1 MYLLFYDSLNLNST
15 LTDRATVLNFC
26 DHVAQATSTLADLN
40 LSLLNC
46 TSREDITEVLL
57 YAMKSLSDAYAMAIS
72 SPCDLLKVPDSVVIA
87 SLEVQRRQMQEVCR
101 QMADEL
107 DVARRQY
114 TSTFDS
120 LKKAQELITRLQS
133 KVEALDESARVAA
146 ARDAMVES
154 LQHERNKNLYQISTL
169 RDKVRK
175 LNKLTKYLIGELASR
190 HIPINIPKELT
201 FDF

>member
-1 MYLLFYDSLNLNST
+1 
-15 LTDRATVLNFC
+15 
-26 DHVAQATSTLADLN
+26 
-40 LSLLNC
+40 
-46 TSREDITEVLL
+46 
-57 YAMKSLSDAYAMAIS
+57 MKSLSDAYEMAIS
-72 SPCDLLKVPDSVVIA
+72 SPCDLLKVPDSAVIA

-107 DVARRQY
+107 DTARRQY

-133 KVEALDESARVAA
+133 KVEALDEPARVAA
-146 ARDAMVES
+146 ARDAIVES

-175 LNKLTKYLIGELASR
+175 LNKLTKYLIGELACR
-190 HIPINIPKELT
+190 NIPINIPKELT

>member
-1 MYLLFYDSLNLNST
+1 MLS
-15 LTDRATVLNFC
+15 DRATVLNFC

-72 SPCDLLKVPDSVVIA
+72 SPCDLLKVPDSAVIA
-87 SLEVQRRQMQEVCR
+87 SLEVQRRQMQEVNR

-114 TSTFDS
+114 LSTFDS
-120 LKKAQELITRLQS
+120 LQGARDLIARLRAKVEEL
-133 KVEALDESARVAA
+133 EALDESARVAA

-175 LNKLTKYLIGELASR
+175 LNKLTKHLIGELASR
-190 HIPINIPKELT
+190 RIPINIPKELT

>member
-1 MYLLFYDSLNLNST
+1 MLS
-15 LTDRATVLNFC
+15 DRATVLNFC

-46 TSREDITEVLL
+46 TSRKDITEVLL

-72 SPCDLLKVPDSVVIA
+72 SPCDLLKVPDLVVIA
-87 SLEVQRRQMQEVCR
+87 SLEVQRRQMQETYR
-101 QMADEL
+101 RMADEL

-120 LKKAQELITRLQS
+120 LQKARDLIARLRA
-133 KVEALDESARVAA
+133 KVAQLEAIDEPTRVAA
-146 ARDAMVES
+146 TRDAMVKS
-154 LQHERNKNLYQISTL
+154 LQHECKMNLSQINVL

-175 LNKLTKYLIGELASR
+175 FQRLTKHLIGELACR
-190 HIPINIPKELT
+190 RIPINIPKELT
-201 FDF
+201 SDS

>member
-1 MYLLFYDSLNLNST
+1 MLS
-15 LTDRATVLNFC
+15 DRATVLNFC

-57 YAMKSLSDAYAMAIS
+57 YAMKSLSDAYEMAIS

-87 SLEVQRRQMQEVCR
+87 SLEVQRRQMQEVNR

-114 TSTFDS
+114 LSTFDS
-120 LKKAQELITRLQS
+120 LQGARDLIARLRAKVEEL
-133 KVEALDESARVAA
+133 EALDESARVAA

-154 LQHERNKNLYQISTL
+154 LQHERSMNLSQINVL
-169 RDKVRK
+169 RGKVRK
-175 LNKLTKYLIGELASR
+175 LNKLTKYLIGELACR
-190 HIPINIPKELT
+190 DIPINIPKELT

>member
-1 MYLLFYDSLNLNST
+1 M

-40 LSLLNC
+40 LSLLNR
-46 TSREDITEVLL
+46 TSREDITEVLI

-87 SLEVQRRQMQEVCR
+87 SLEVQRRQMQEVNR

-107 DVARRQY
+107 DVLRRQY
-114 TSTFDS
+114 LSTSDS
-120 LKKAQELITRLQS
+120 LQKARDLIGRLRAKVEEL
-133 KVEALDESARVAA
+133 EALDEPARVAA
-146 ARDAMVES
+146 ARDAMVTS

-169 RDKVRK
+169 RDRVRK
-175 LNKLTKYLIGELASR
+175 LNKLTKHLIGELACR
-190 HIPINIPKELT
+190 DIPINIPKELP

>member
-1 MYLLFYDSLNLNST
+1 MLS
-15 LTDRATVLNFC
+15 DRATVLKFC

-57 YAMKSLSDAYAMAIS
+57 YAMKSLSDAYTMAIA
-72 SPCDLLKVPDSVVIA
+72 SPCDLLKVPDSAVIA

-114 TSTFDS
+114 LSTFDS
-120 LKKAQELITRLQS
+120 LQGARDLNAHLQAKVQELES
-133 KVEALDESARVAA
+133 LDESARVAA

-154 LQHERNKNLYQISTL
+154 LQHERSMNLSQINVL
-169 RDKVRK
+169 RGKVRK
-175 LNKLTKYLIGELASR
+175 FQRLTKYLIGELACR
-190 HIPINIPKELT
+190 LIPINIPKELT
-201 FDF
+201 FDS

>member
-1 MYLLFYDSLNLNST
+1 M
-15 LTDRATVLNFC
+15 LTDRATVLKFC
-26 DHVAQATSTLADLN
+26 DHVAQATSTLTDLN

-72 SPCDLLKVPDSVVIA
+72 SPCDLMKVPDSVVIA
-87 SLEVQRRQMQEVCR
+87 SLEVQRRQMQEVQR
-101 QMADEL
+101 RVFDDL
-107 DVARRQY
+107 DLARRQY
-114 TSTFDS
+114 LSTFDS
-120 LKKAQELITRLQS
+120 LQKARDLIARLRAKVEEL
-133 KVEALDESARVAA
+133 EALDESVRVSA
-146 ARDAMVES
+146 ARDAMVTS

-190 HIPINIPKELT
+190 RIPINIPKELT

>member
-1 MYLLFYDSLNLNST
+1 M

-87 SLEVQRRQMQEVCR
+87 SLEVQRRQMQETYR
-101 QMADEL
+101 RMADEL

-120 LKKAQELITRLQS
+120 LQGARDLITRLRA
-133 KVEALDESARVAA
+133 KVEELEALDESVRVAA
-146 ARDAMVES
+146 ARDAMVTS

-175 LNKLTKYLIGELASR
+175 LNKLTEYLIGELASR
-190 HIPINIPKELT
+190 RIPINIPKELT

>member
-1 MYLLFYDSLNLNST
+1 MLS
-15 LTDRATVLNFC
+15 DRATVLKFC
-26 DHVAQATSTLADLN
+26 DRVAQATSTLTDLN

-57 YAMKSLSDAYAMAIS
+57 YAMKSLSDAYTMAIS
-72 SPCDLLKVPDSVVIA
+72 SPCDLLKVPDSAVIA

-114 TSTFDS
+114 LSTFDS
-120 LKKAQELITRLQS
+120 LQGARDLIARLRA
-133 KVEALDESARVAA
+133 KVEELEAIDESTRIAA
-146 ARDAMVES
+146 ARDVMVES
-154 LQHERNKNLYQISTL
+154 LQHERSMNLSQINVL
-169 RDKVRK
+169 RGKVRK
-175 LNKLTKYLIGELASR
+175 FQRLTKHLIGELACC

-201 FDF
+201 SDS

>member
-1 MYLLFYDSLNLNST
+1 MLL
-15 LTDRATVLNFC
+15 DRATVLNFC

-72 SPCDLLKVPDSVVIA
+72 SPLDLLKVPDSVVIA

-101 QMADEL
+101 RMADEL

-114 TSTFDS
+114 TSTLDS
-120 LKKAQELITRLQS
+120 LQKAQDLNTRLQS
-133 KVEALDESARVAA
+133 KIEELEAIDESARVAA
-146 ARDAMVES
+146 ARDDVVES
-154 LQHERNKNLYQISTL
+154 LQHVRNKNLYQISTL
-169 RDKVRK
+169 RGKVRK
-175 LNKLTKYLIGELASR
+175 LNKLTQYLIGELASR
-190 HIPINIPKELT
+190 RIPINIPKELT

>member
-1 MYLLFYDSLNLNST
+1 MLS
-15 LTDRATVLNFC
+15 DRATVLNFC

-57 YAMKSLSDAYAMAIS
+57 YAMKSLSDAYEMAIS
-72 SPCDLLKVPDSVVIA
+72 SPHDLLKVPDSVVIA
-87 SLEVQRRQMQEVCR
+87 SLEVQRRQMQEVNR

-114 TSTFDS
+114 LSTSDS
-120 LKKAQELITRLQS
+120 LQKARDLVARLRA
-133 KVEALDESARVAA
+133 KVEELEAIDEPTRVAA
-146 ARDAMVES
+146 TRDAMVES

-169 RDKVRK
+169 RDRVRK
-175 LNKLTKYLIGELASR
+175 LNKLTKHLIGELACR
-190 HIPINIPKELT
+190 DIPINIPKELP

>member
-1 MYLLFYDSLNLNST
+1 MLS
-15 LTDRATVLNFC
+15 DRATVLNFC
-26 DHVAQATSTLADLN
+26 DHVAKATSTLTDLN

-57 YAMKSLSDAYAMAIS
+57 YAMKSLSDAYTMAIS
-72 SPCDLLKVPDSVVIA
+72 SPCDLLKVPDSAVIA
-87 SLEVQRRQMQEVCR
+87 SLEVQRRQMQEVNR

-107 DVARRQY
+107 DTARRQY
-114 TSTFDS
+114 LSTSDS
-120 LKKAQELITRLQS
+120 LQKSRDLVAHLQAKVQEL
-133 KVEALDESARVAA
+133 EALDEPARVKA

-169 RDKVRK
+169 RDRVRK
-175 LNKLTKYLIGELASR
+175 LNKLTKHLIGELACR
-190 HIPINIPKELT
+190 DIPINIPKELP

>member
-1 MYLLFYDSLNLNST
+1 M

-26 DHVAQATSTLADLN
+26 DHVAQATSTLTDLN

-46 TSREDITEVLL
+46 TSREDITEVLI

-72 SPCDLLKVPDSVVIA
+72 SPCDLLKVPDSAVIA
-87 SLEVQRRQMQEVCR
+87 SLEVQRRQMQEVNR

-107 DVARRQY
+107 DTARRQY
-114 TSTFDS
+114 LSTSDS
-120 LKKAQELITRLQS
+120 LQKARDLVAHLQAKVQEL
-133 KVEALDESARVAA
+133 EALDESARVSA

-175 LNKLTKYLIGELASR
+175 LNKLSKYLIGELACR
-190 HIPINIPKELT
+190 DIPINIPKELP

>member
-1 MYLLFYDSLNLNST
+1 MLS
-15 LTDRATVLNFC
+15 DRATVLNFC
-26 DHVAQATSTLADLN
+26 DHVAQATSTLTDLN

-87 SLEVQRRQMQEVCR
+87 SLEVQRRQMQDAYR
-101 QMADEL
+101 RMADEL

-114 TSTFDS
+114 LSTSDS
-120 LKKAQELITRLQS
+120 LQGARDLIAHLQAKVQE
-133 KVEALDESARVAA
+133 LDESARVAA
-146 ARDAMVES
+146 ARDAMVTS

-175 LNKLTKYLIGELASR
+175 LNKLTKYLIGELACR
-190 HIPINIPKELT
+190 DIPINIPKELT

>member
-1 MYLLFYDSLNLNST
+1 MLS
-15 LTDRATVLNFC
+15 DRATVLNFC
-26 DHVAQATSTLADLN
+26 DHVAKATSTLTDLN

-57 YAMKSLSDAYAMAIS
+57 YAMKSLSDAYEMATS

-87 SLEVQRRQMQEVCR
+87 SLEVQRRQMQEVNR

-107 DVARRQY
+107 DIARRQY
-114 TSTFDS
+114 LSTSDS
-120 LKKAQELITRLQS
+120 LQGARDLIANLQAKVQEL
-133 KVEALDESARVAA
+133 EALDEPARVAA
-146 ARDAMVES
+146 ARDAMVKS

-169 RDKVRK
+169 RDRVRK
-175 LNKLTKYLIGELASR
+175 LNKLTKHLIGELACWD
-190 HIPINIPKELT
+190 IPINIPKELP